1 MQNPASALLSQV
13 SSSGGGLPGR
23 LDLERDSRRSY
34 FGGGISGSWAWEA
47 GFGMPDFAT
56 PSCLAFVAAHPLGQE
71 LGSSC
76 PLILSFRAQPERTRG
91 RSRGTCCSHA
101 RVPRQGL
108 ANP

>member
-47 GFGMPDFAT
+47 GFGMPDVAT
-56 PSCLAFVAAHPLGQE
+56 PSCLACVAAHPLGLCQNVAFHGGFE
-71 LGSSC
+71 LGFSDVAFEIE
-76 PLILSFRAQPERTRG
+76 LGVEGEDFEIVAMRL
-91 RSRGTCCSHA
+91 A
-101 RVPRQGL
+101 RRR
-108 ANP
+108 